1 MPKAIAK
8 KIKKPMFASLGSI
21 DWGGLGK
28 SFNLATGLG
37 FTIAIPIVF
46 GVLAGLFLDN
56 KAGTKPLFTLS
67 FIIIGILASVYGTIR
82 FIRENL

>member
-8 KIKKPMFASLGSI
+8 KIKKPMFAPFGRV
-21 DWGGLGK
+21 DWCVLGK

-46 GVLAGLFLDN
+46 GILAGLFLDN
-56 KAGTKPLFTLS
+56 KIGAKPLFTLG
-67 FIIIGILASVYGTIR
+67 FMIIGILASVYGAVR